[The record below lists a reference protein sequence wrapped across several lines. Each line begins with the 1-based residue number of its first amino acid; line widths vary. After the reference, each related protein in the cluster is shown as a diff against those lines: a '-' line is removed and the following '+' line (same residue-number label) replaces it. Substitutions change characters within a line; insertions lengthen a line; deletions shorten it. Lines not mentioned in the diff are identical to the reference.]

1 MSPMDVAA
9 VVPWVFAIAG
19 GLWIARLAV
28 RAAAHADTR
37 PVLVQWARWNLV
49 VAVLGMVSLAVH
61 TTDLGMVLA
70 GCYVAIVGVDV
81 AVVRPVA
88 RWRHGR
94 CGLSPGATGSSDARP
109 EVA

>member
-1 MSPMDVAA
+1 MSPMDVVA

-19 GLWIARLAV
+19 GLWTARLAV
-28 RAAAHADTR
+28 RAAAHAATR
-37 PVLVQWARWNLV
+37 PVFVRWARGNLV
-49 VAVLGMVSLAVH
+49 VAILGIVSLVVH
-61 TTDLGMVLA
+61 TTALGMVLA

-94 CGLSPGATGSSDARP
+94 CGVGPGATGSSDTRP
-109 EVA
+109 EVT

>member
-9 VVPWVFAIAG
+9 VVPWVFAIAA
-19 GLWIARLAV
+19 GLWTARLAA
-28 RAAAHADTR
+28 RAAAHAATR
-37 PVLVQWARWNLV
+37 PVLVRWARGNLV
-49 VAVLGMVSLAVH
+49 VAVMGIVSLVVH

-94 CGLSPGATGSSDARP
+94 RGLSPGAGSSDTRP